1 MIDFSSALYLG
12 LRHPAATLGAW
23 PALTTGK
30 PAALHE
36 APAARALAAQ
46 LAQLQRLPA
55 ATLLPSTLHLFLDLF
70 AMLAGEPL
78 VVLVDGG
85 AYPVARRGA
94 CASGLPLRVF
104 RRGDVDGAARLAR
117 AWGQAG
123 RRPLILADG
132 VCPGA
137 PDLPPLLDYAA
148 LARDGRG
155 YLLLDDTQAL
165 GVLGPGGAGSAALHG
180 LGSDNLL
187 VGASLAKAF
196 GAPLAVLAGS
206 AALIARFERHSQTRL
221 HGGAPSCVALAAG
234 LRALAVNRRHGDIL
248 RARLLA
254 RVRQLHG
261 ALAGAGIACRGGL
274 FPVQSVPLAPGIDVL
289 ALHAALRADGYETVP
304 AGRRVLTLLLRADH
318 HMADVAGV
326 AAALVEH
333 LRRMS

>member
-12 LRHPAATLGAW
+12 MKHPAATLGDW
-23 PALTTGK
+23 TALTTGK
-30 PAALHE
+30 PAALQE
-36 APAARALAAQ
+36 APAARALASQ
-46 LAQLQRLPA
+46 LALLQGLPA

-78 VVLVDGG
+78 VVLVDDG

-94 CASGLPLRVF
+94 AASGLPLRVF

-117 AWGQAG
+117 TWHLAG

-132 VCPGA
+132 VCPGV
-137 PDLPPLLDYAA
+137 PGLPPLAEYAA
-148 LARDGRG
+148 LARGGGG

-165 GVLGPGGAGSAALHG
+165 GLLGPGGAGSVALHG
-180 LGSDNLL
+180 LGGDGLL

-196 GAPLAVLAGS
+196 GAPLAVLGGG
-206 AALIARFERHSQTRL
+206 AAMIARFERHSQTRL

-234 LRALAVNRRHGDIL
+234 LRAMALNQRHGDVL

-254 RVRQLHG
+254 RVRQLRG
-261 ALAGAGIACRGGL
+261 ALASAGIACRGGL
-274 FPVQSVPLAPGIDVL
+274 FPVQSVPLAPGVDVM

-304 AGRRVLTLLLRADH
+304 AGRGVLTLLLRADH
-318 HMADVAGV
+318 HVADVAGV
-326 AAALVEH
+326 AAALLEH